1 MATLLGRLR
10 RTLRQPSL
18 PERRMCMR
26 CDEMRS
32 DVPYWGARCPAC
44 QEIVDEIF
52 RTNPQAFWDYLDLMN
67 RARRDSR

>member
-1 MATLLGRLR
+1 
-10 RTLRQPSL
+10 
-18 PERRMCMR
+18 MCIR

-67 RARRDSR
+67 RARRNSR